1 MGGIRATRV
10 RRGGGGSTNACRWRA
25 GGKPA
30 IVRGMCGRTM
40 LTSPVSALQRI
51 FGVPERPNL
60 MPRWN
65 IAPTQEIA
73 VVRLSEDG
81 AGWSLALP
89 RWGLVPGWA
98 RAMPTGAP
106 LVNAR
111 SESAAEKPA
120 FRDALRARRCLIPV
134 DGFYEWT
141 DAGGRKQGHIIRRR
155 DRALFALAGLW
166 ERWRGPADG
175 LPQGTPL
182 DRTGLDS
189 AAVLTTAANATLSPL
204 HHRMPVVLDPA
215 DWAAWLAPDTPLAD
229 IVALM
234 RPAPDSWFDHTAVGP
249 RVNAVIH
256 DDPSCLDSPD
266 AGSTAPPD
274 RKADH
279 AQLSLF

>member
-1 MGGIRATRV
+1 
-10 RRGGGGSTNACRWRA
+10 
-25 GGKPA
+25 
-30 IVRGMCGRTM
+30 M

-60 MPRWN
+60 KPRWN

-73 VVRLSEDG
+73 VVRRNGDG
-81 AGWSLALP
+81 RRGGDGWSLALP

-98 RAMPTGAP
+98 RALPTGAP

-141 DAGGRKQGHIIRRR
+141 GTGGRKQGHVIRRR

-166 ERWRGPADG
+166 DRWNGPADG
-175 LPQGTPL
+175 PPL
-182 DRTGLDS
+182 VPPLES
-189 AAVLTTAANATLSPL
+189 AAVLTTAANGPLSVL

-215 DWAAWLAPDTPLAD
+215 DWAAWLDPATPMPDVA
-229 IVALM
+229 ALM
-234 RPAPDSWFDHTAVGP
+234 RPAPDEWLDHTPVGP
-249 RVNAVIH
+249 RVNAVVN
-256 DDPSCLDSPD
+256 DDPSCLDPPTLDPPTLDPSARTD
-266 AGSTAPPD
+266 RRADAPPEPP
-274 RKADH
+274 H